1 MTYLYIYLAVG
12 IAALAAT
19 LMQNSVQKKR
29 DPSPDLSNLLAGVRS
44 EKRGIGETL
53 GEVLVSGL
61 AGLLVVVG
69 WPVFILMLIKQSYLE
84 ARRKRIAEEDKFR
97 VRSEDLSER
106 MSVEH
111 IEQLERIVDPLNAVP
126 DLPFG
131 HLNAAWIKY
140 LDARPPDSELWSFET
155 VWTTSYGSVQKMSGY
170 VACNG
175 GNVGPHF
182 ITMQRVLEKDEVP
195 QHP

>member
-19 LMQNSVQKKR
+19 LIQNYVQKKR

-97 VRSEDLSER
+97 VRSEDLSEK

-111 IEQLERIVDPLNAVP
+111 IERLERIVDPLNAVP

-140 LDARPPDSELWSFET
+140 LDACPPDSELWSFET
-155 VWTTSYGSVQKMSGY
+155 VWTSSYGNVQKMSGY
-170 VACNG
+170 VACTEDEI
-175 GNVGPHF
+175 GPHF
-182 ITMQRVLEKDEVP
+182 ITLQRVLAKEEVP
-195 QHP
+195 EHP